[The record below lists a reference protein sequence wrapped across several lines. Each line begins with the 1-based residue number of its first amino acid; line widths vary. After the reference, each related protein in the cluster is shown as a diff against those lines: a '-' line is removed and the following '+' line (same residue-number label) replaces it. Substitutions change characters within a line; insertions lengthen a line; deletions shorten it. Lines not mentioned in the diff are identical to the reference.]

1 MIEFYSKEEKI
12 VTDSKKTKREL
23 AASIVSLTLC
33 LVMLVGLTFAW
44 FTDSVTNKGNII
56 KAGNLDVAFEW
67 ADGKEALDTAAWK
80 DASGDAIFNYDAWE
94 PGYTEARHV
103 RISNKGNLALK
114 YEIKIVPN
122 GEVSKLAEVIDV
134 YYIKGGQALTGRT
147 DLVDANKIGTL
158 KSVLDNPYA
167 AKGHILAGGNADVA
181 TIALKMQESAGNDY
195 KGLSIGADFSI
206 QLVATQYTNE
216 SDSFGSDYD
225 ANAGYPVSVA
235 VSNQA
240 DLDTALN
247 NPGVPVD
254 ITLTESIKDT
264 EDMTVTGDVT
274 LNLGDK
280 ALNQNNMDLVGAD
293 LTVANGGSL
302 IINAEAREGWN
313 YTAGKLIADGV
324 GSSLTVNGGEYGD
337 SGMGNSDVAARN
349 GSIIYLN
356 SGSFETS
363 GYKGHAVTAE
373 SGATVYIK
381 GGKYG
386 TSGANSSTVYA
397 NGGTIVITALDSI
410 RANGKLFDAVNGGKI
425 VIAKTAVSSK
435 PTSIGAGCTVSDDGE
450 NWVITGA

>member
-1 MIEFYSKEEKI
+1 
-12 VTDSKKTKREL
+12 
-23 AASIVSLTLC
+23 
-33 LVMLVGLTFAW
+33 
-44 FTDSVTNKGNII
+44 
-56 KAGNLDVAFEW
+56 
-67 ADGKEALDTAAWK
+67 
-80 DASGDAIFNYDAWE
+80 
-94 PGYTEARHV
+94 
-103 RISNKGNLALK
+103 
-114 YEIKIVPN
+114 
-122 GEVSKLAEVIDV
+122 
-134 YYIKGGQALTGRT
+134 
-147 DLVDANKIGTL
+147 
-158 KSVLDNPYA
+158 
-167 AKGHILAGGNADVA
+167 
-181 TIALKMQESAGNDY
+181 MQESAGNDY